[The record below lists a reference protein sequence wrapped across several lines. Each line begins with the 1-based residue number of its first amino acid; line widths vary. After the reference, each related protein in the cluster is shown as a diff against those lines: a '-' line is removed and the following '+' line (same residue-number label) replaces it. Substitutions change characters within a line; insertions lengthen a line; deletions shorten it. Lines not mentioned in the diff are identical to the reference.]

1 MDPSLLPPRGCGQ
14 MFEETPQMLAGARMV
29 VAAES
34 ALQDDDL
41 APPVIAPERM
51 ADFRREWLR
60 RPGLRCLIRAAQDLP
75 PERRRRNRTLQ
86 GLWEMA
92 HSPGSTRRC
101 SWSRAAPPPRTRA
114 SLRSPR

>member
-1 MDPSLLPPRGCGQ
+1 MDPSLLPARGGGA
-14 MFEETPQMLAGARMV
+14 MFEETPRMLADARMV
-29 VAAES
+29 VEAES

-41 APPVIAPERM
+41 ILPAIPPERM

-75 PERRRRNRTLQ
+75 PERRIRNRTLQ

-92 HSPGSTRRC
+92 
-101 SWSRAAPPPRTRA
+101 
-114 SLRSPR
+114 RSPEWRRQPGGRLPVELAALFGAP